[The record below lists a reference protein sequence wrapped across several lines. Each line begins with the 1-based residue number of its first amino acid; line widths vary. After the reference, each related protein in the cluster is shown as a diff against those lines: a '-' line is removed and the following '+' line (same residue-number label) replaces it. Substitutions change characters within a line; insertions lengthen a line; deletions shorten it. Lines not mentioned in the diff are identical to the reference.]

1 MIVNVALRDSDI
13 SSFARDYSTPPRAH
27 TLMKHGRAPE
37 HLKAPDEAPL
47 ALSLSP
53 HPYVNHL

>member
-13 SSFARDYSTPPRAH
+13 SSFAHDYSTPPRAH
-27 TLMKHGRAPE
+27 ALMKHGRARE
-37 HLKAPDEAPL
+37 HLKAPDKAPP